1 MFALDSTIDTI
12 QTGKKMF
19 VSTFVTNEAI
29 AKAMNEFVDAQ
40 TEYTKKAVKA
50 GTNAVTTFG
59 EETTKAFNS
68 ISKFDWNKFYTKK
81 M

>member
-19 VSTFVTNEAI
+19 VNTFVTNEPM

-40 TEYTKKAVKA
+40 TEYTKKFVKA
-50 GTNAVTTFG
+50 TKDTATTFSD
-59 EETTKAFNS
+59 EFSKVYQNMA
-68 ISKFDWNKFYTKK
+68 KFDWSKYYTKK
-81 M
+81 